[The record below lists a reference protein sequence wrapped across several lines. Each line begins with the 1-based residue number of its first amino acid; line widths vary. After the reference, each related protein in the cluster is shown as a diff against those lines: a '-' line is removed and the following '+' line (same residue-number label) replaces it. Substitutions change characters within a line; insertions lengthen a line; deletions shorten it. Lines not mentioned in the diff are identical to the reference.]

1 MNWFTA
7 ENRNLHGDKMSTTTT
22 APPVVAAQTGEIKL
36 FQKWSF
42 KEIKVNDL
50 GLQRYLNLTPMV
62 APHSM
67 GRHEHQRFRKANV
80 NVVER
85 LINNLM
91 RPGKNSG
98 KKAKSANIVKHAFE
112 IIHLKSGK
120 NPIEVLVRAVENS
133 APCEDTTR
141 VSYGGVVYHLSVD
154 VAPQRRIDLAIR
166 HISEG
171 PRKASANTSRSIEE
185 CVADELLMASNNDIK
200 SAGVAKRNE
209 IERVA
214 QSSR

>member
-1 MNWFTA
+1 
-7 ENRNLHGDKMSTTTT
+7 MSQT
-22 APPVVAAQTGEIKL
+22 VAQPQEIML

-42 KEIKVNDL
+42 KDITVKDI

-67 GRHEHQRFRKANV
+67 GRHEHQRFRKAKV
-80 NVVER
+80 NIVER
-85 LINNLM
+85 LINGLM
-91 RPGKNSG
+91 RGGKNAG
-98 KKAKSANIVKHAFE
+98 KKAKATNFVKEAFE
-112 IIHLKSGK
+112 IINVKTGK
-120 NPIEVLVRAVENS
+120 NPIEVLVQAVENC

-166 HISEG
+166 HITAG
-171 PRKASANTSRSIEE
+171 AKASSVNTPKSIQEIL
-185 CVADELLMASNNDIK
+185 ADELMLAAVKDIK
-200 SAGVAKRNE
+200 SAAVAKRNE

>member
-1 MNWFTA
+1 
-7 ENRNLHGDKMSTTTT
+7 MSQVT
-22 APPVVAAQTGEIKL
+22 APAPSVAAPQEIKL
-36 FQKWSF
+36 FQKWTF
-42 KEIKVNDL
+42 KDIAVQDI

-67 GRHEHQRFRKANV
+67 GRHEHQRFRKAKV
-80 NVVER
+80 NIVER
-85 LINNLM
+85 LINGFM
-91 RPGKNSG
+91 RSGKNAG
-98 KKAKSANIVKHAFE
+98 KKAKATNIVKEAFE
-112 IIHLKSGK
+112 IINAKTGK
-120 NPIEVLVRAVENS
+120 NPVEVLVKAVENS

-141 VSYGGVVYHLSVD
+141 ISYGGVVYHLSVD

-166 HISEG
+166 HITVG
-171 PRKASANTSRSIEE
+171 ARAASINNPKSIQETL
-185 CVADELLMASNNDIK
+185 ADELVLAANKDIK

>member
-1 MNWFTA
+1 
-7 ENRNLHGDKMSTTTT
+7 MST
-22 APPVVAAQTGEIKL
+22 AQNEVKL

-42 KEIKVNDL
+42 KDIKVQDI
-50 GLQRYLNLTPMV
+50 GLQRYLNLRPMV

-80 NVVER
+80 NIVER

-91 RPGKNSG
+91 RPGKNAG
-98 KKAKSANIVKHAFE
+98 KKAKTTNIVKQAFE
-112 IIHLKSGK
+112 IINLRTGK
-120 NPIEVLVRAVENS
+120 NPIEVLVEAVENC

-141 VSYGGVVYHLSVD
+141 ISYGGVVYHLSVD

-166 HISEG
+166 HITEG
-171 PRKASANTSRSIEE
+171 ARAASINNPRSIEE
-185 CVADELLMASNNDIK
+185 CLAEELMLAANNDIK
-200 SAGVAKRNE
+200 SAGIAKRHE

>member
-1 MNWFTA
+1 
-7 ENRNLHGDKMSTTTT
+7 MSTT
-22 APPVVAAQTGEIKL
+22 QTIEDIKL
-36 FQKWSF
+36 FQKWTF
-42 KEIKVNDL
+42 KDIKVVDI

-67 GRHEHQRFRKANV
+67 GRHEHQRFRKAKV

-85 LINNLM
+85 LINSLM
-91 RPGKNSG
+91 RSGKNSG
-98 KKAKSANIVKHAFE
+98 KKAKATNIVKETFE
-112 IIHLKSGK
+112 IINLRTGK
-120 NPIEVLVRAVENS
+120 NPIEILVKAVENA

-154 VAPQRRIDLAIR
+154 VAPQRRIDLAVR

-171 PRKASANTSRSIEE
+171 ARAASMNNPRSIQETI
-185 CVADELLMASNNDIK
+185 ADELVLAANKDIK
-200 SAGVAKRNE
+200 SAGIAKRNE

>member
-1 MNWFTA
+1 
-7 ENRNLHGDKMSTTTT
+7 MSTTTTT
-22 APPVVAAQTGEIKL
+22 APPVAVSPAEIKL

-67 GRHEHQRFRKANV
+67 GRHEHQRFRKADV
-80 NVVER
+80 NIVER
-85 LINNLM
+85 LINNMM

-98 KKAKSANIVKHAFE
+98 KKAKSANIAKQAFE
-112 IIHLKSGK
+112 IINLRTGK
-120 NPIEVLVRAVENS
+120 NPVEVLVRAVENS

-141 VSYGGVVYHLSVD
+141 ISYGGVVYHLSVD
-154 VAPQRRIDLAIR
+154 VAPQRRIDLALR
-166 HISEG
+166 HITEG
-171 PRKASANTSRSIEE
+171 ARAASANNPKSIEE
-185 CVADELLMASNNDIK
+185 CIADELILAANNDIK

>member
-1 MNWFTA
+1 
-7 ENRNLHGDKMSTTTT
+7 MSQTL
-22 APPVVAAQTGEIKL
+22 AQPQDIKL
-36 FQKWSF
+36 FQKWTF
-42 KEIKVNDL
+42 KDIAVVDI

-67 GRHEHQRFRKANV
+67 GRHEHQRFRKAKLNI
-80 NVVER
+80 VER
-85 LINNLM
+85 LINSLM
-91 RPGKNSG
+91 RSGKNSG
-98 KKAKSANIVKHAFE
+98 KKAKATNIVKEAFE
-112 IIHLKSGK
+112 IINLRTGK
-120 NPIEVLVRAVENS
+120 NPIEVLVKAVENAS
-133 APCEDTTR
+133 PCEDTTR

-171 PRKASANTSRSIEE
+171 ARAASINNPRSIQETL
-185 CVADELLMASNNDIK
+185 ADELVLAAAKDIK
-200 SAGVAKRNE
+200 SAGIAKRNE

>member
-1 MNWFTA
+1 
-7 ENRNLHGDKMSTTTT
+7 MSTVSVSQ
-22 APPVVAAQTGEIKL
+22 PQEIKL

-42 KEIKVNDL
+42 KDITVVDI

-67 GRHEHQRFRKANV
+67 GRHEHQRFRKAKV

-85 LINNLM
+85 LINGLM
-91 RPGKNSG
+91 RGGKNAG
-98 KKAKSANIVKHAFE
+98 KKAKATNIVKETFE
-112 IIHLKSGK
+112 IIYLRTNK
-120 NPIEVLVRAVENS
+120 NPIEVLVKAVENAS
-133 APCEDTTR
+133 PCEDTTR

-166 HISEG
+166 HITTGARAS
-171 PRKASANTSRSIEE
+171 SANNPRSIQETL
-185 CVADELLMASNNDIK
+185 ADELVLAANKDIK
-200 SAGVAKRNE
+200 SVAIAKRNE

>member
-1 MNWFTA
+1 VKTLSQKQ
-7 ENRNLHGDKMSTTTT
+7 ETT
-22 APPVVAAQTGEIKL
+22 PYEIKL
-36 FQKWSF
+36 FGKWSF
-42 KEIKVNDL
+42 KDAQVKDI
-50 GLQRYLNLTPMV
+50 GLKRYLNLAPMV
-62 APHSM
+62 VPHSM

-80 NVVER
+80 NIVER

-98 KKAKSANIVKHAFE
+98 KKAKVTNIVKQAFE
-112 IIHLKSGK
+112 IINLRTGK
-120 NPIEVLVRAVENS
+120 NPIEVLVKAVENS

-166 HISEG
+166 HITEG
-171 PRKASANTSRSIEE
+171 ARQASINNPRSIEE
-185 CVADELLMASNNDIK
+185 CVAEELMLAANHDIK
-200 SAGVAKRNE
+200 SFGISKRHE

-214 QSSR
+214 HSSR

>member
-1 MNWFTA
+1 
-7 ENRNLHGDKMSTTTT
+7 MS
-22 APPVVAAQTGEIKL
+22 QTSTVSQPQEIKL

-42 KEIKVNDL
+42 KDITVKDI

-67 GRHEHQRFRKANV
+67 GRHEHQRFRKAKV
-80 NVVER
+80 NIVER
-85 LINNLM
+85 LINGLM
-91 RPGKNSG
+91 RSGKNAG
-98 KKAKSANIVKHAFE
+98 KKAKATNIVKETFE
-112 IIHLKSGK
+112 IINLRTGK
-120 NPIEVLVRAVENS
+120 NPIEVLVQAVENS
-133 APCEDTTR
+133 SPCEDTTR

-166 HISEG
+166 HITEG
-171 PRKASANTSRSIEE
+171 ARASSKNNPRSIQETL
-185 CVADELLMASNNDIK
+185 ADELVLAANKDIK
-200 SAGVAKRNE
+200 SVAIAKRNE

>member
-1 MNWFTA
+1 
-7 ENRNLHGDKMSTTTT
+7 MSMSV
-22 APPVVAAQTGEIKL
+22 PQNEIKL

-42 KEIKVNDL
+42 KDAKVEDI
-50 GLQRYLNLTPMV
+50 GFQRYLNLTPMV

-85 LINNLM
+85 VINNLM

-98 KKAKSANIVKHAFE
+98 KKAKTTNIVKEAFE
-112 IIHLKSGK
+112 IINLRTGK
-120 NPIEVLVRAVENS
+120 NPIEVLVKAVENCS
-133 APCEDTTR
+133 PCEDTTR
-141 VSYGGVVYHLSVD
+141 ISYGGVVYHLSVD

-166 HISEG
+166 HITEG
-171 PRKASANTSRSIEE
+171 ASAASKNNPLSIQE
-185 CVADELLMASNNDIK
+185 ALANELVLAANKDIK
-200 SAGVAKRNE
+200 SAGVSKRNE

>member
-1 MNWFTA
+1 M
-7 ENRNLHGDKMSTTTT
+7 LMSTQT
-22 APPVVAAQTGEIKL
+22 VAQPQDIKL
-36 FQKWSF
+36 FQKWTF
-42 KEIKVNDL
+42 KDISVQDI

-67 GRHEHQRFRKANV
+67 GRHEHQRFRKAKV
-80 NVVER
+80 NIVER
-85 LINNLM
+85 LINSLM
-91 RPGKNSG
+91 RSGKNAG
-98 KKAKSANIVKHAFE
+98 KKAKATNIVKEAFE
-112 IIHLKSGK
+112 IINLRTGK
-120 NPIEVLVRAVENS
+120 NPIEVLVKAVENAS
-133 APCEDTTR
+133 PCEDTTR

-171 PRKASANTSRSIEE
+171 ARAASINNPRSIQETL
-185 CVADELLMASNNDIK
+185 ADELVLAANKDIK
-200 SAGVAKRNE
+200 SAGIAKRNE